1 LVDERHRA
9 AAAGGVDVRHSSP
22 KLEVTVRFVTS
33 LTATLVVLLSAVVG
47 SGQDK
52 EKPSTLPGAR
62 GPLFEKI
69 GKLKDGVEVQSADV
83 SHEVKELKF
92 HPAEPPKTRTLPAG
106 TSSGFRVGVSFN
118 KEPVGKC
125 SIEIYN
131 TAGKADF
138 GYAHTTSTD
147 GPTGRCTMIFT
158 GQGKEKLA
166 DGPYQ
171 AKVKIGDDV
180 VLLVNWHIGEPSK

>member
-1 LVDERHRA
+1 MKFL
-9 AAAGGVDVRHSSP
+9 
-22 KLEVTVRFVTS
+22 TS
-33 LTATLVVLLSAVVG
+33 LAATMLVLVSAVVG

-52 EKPSTLPGAR
+52 EKPSTLPGAK
-62 GPLFEKI
+62 GPLFEKV
-69 GKLKDGVEVQSADV
+69 GKLKDGVEVLSADV
-83 SHEVKELKF
+83 SHDVKELKF

-106 TSSGFRVGVSFN
+106 TSSGFRVGVGFN
-118 KEPVGKC
+118 KEPVDKC

-131 TAGKADF
+131 TAGKFDF
-138 GYAHTTSTD
+138 THAHTTTTD
-147 GPTGRCTMIFT
+147 KSTGRCTMIFT

-180 VLLVNWHIGEPSK
+180 FLVVNWHIGEPSK

>member
-1 LVDERHRA
+1 MSCLEEVDCKCPGDFTRTMSFPKLRPSSMPMKA
-9 AAAGGVDVRHSSP
+9 SGAFSSP
-22 KLEVTVRFVTS
+22 
-33 LTATLVVLLSAVVG
+33 
-47 SGQDK
+47 
-52 EKPSTLPGAR
+52 STKSSR
-62 GPLFEKI
+62 YH
-69 GKLKDGVEVQSADV
+69 D
-83 SHEVKELKF
+83 VKELKF

-106 TSSGFRVGVSFN
+106 TGSGFRVEVRFN

-131 TAGKADF
+131 TAGKVDF

-147 GPTGRCTMIFT
+147 KLSGRCTMLFT

-171 AKVKIGDDV
+171 AKVKIAMTYFSLSTGISASRQSDR
-180 VLLVNWHIGEPSK
+180 S